1 MDLLDV
7 SSNIVVNVSI
17 GIFFSIY
24 RRICP
29 IGTQATEEDFMHGGR
44 KQIAAGY
51 ILYGSSTIMV
61 SVSYKNKSI

>member
-1 MDLLDV
+1 V
-7 SSNIVVNVSI
+7 
-17 GIFFSIY
+17 FFSIY

-29 IGTQATEEDFMHGGR
+29 IGTQTAEEDFMHGGR

-61 SVSYKNKSI
+61 SVSYKNKTI